1 MKILGIVAEYNPF
14 HNGHKYHIDEA
25 KRKVNPDAVF
35 CVMSGNFVQRGEPA
49 IFNKFIRAKS
59 AVNNGIDI
67 VFELPLFACL
77 SSAEIFAMNAVSIL
91 IHAGVTHLSFG
102 CETDDLELLNN
113 IADIIIKEPD
123 DYKKILK
130 ENLDKGVSF
139 PKARE
144 IATST
149 IVPNDVLKS
158 PNNIL
163 AIEYLK
169 ALKRF
174 SSNIV
179 PVPVKR
185 FMADYHSLETKENIA
200 SASAVRNMIKQK
212 SDISNFV
219 PELINK
225 KPVFINDFEQ
235 MLMYKLRSSTRNA
248 FLSLQDVNEGL
259 ENAFINAIS
268 TSINLDE
275 VIDKVKSK
283 RYTLSRVKRIL
294 FNLLLDIPKENSLYY
309 LRILACSSHGKELLP
324 FLTETSSLPV
334 VTSVNRFLHVA
345 DDKSRAMLNKEIYA
359 TNIYSI
365 VNNYEQ
371 TINIYING
379 VLDYDVELVL

>member
-25 KRKVNPDAVF
+25 KRRVNPDAVF
-35 CVMSGNFVQRGEPA
+35 CVISGNFVQRGEPA
-49 IFNKFIRAKS
+49 VFNKFIRAKS
-59 AVNNGIDI
+59 AVNNGIDV

-77 SSAEIFAMNAVSIL
+77 SSAEIFAMNAVSAL
-91 IHAGVTHLSFG
+91 QYAGVTHLSFG

-113 IADIIIKEPD
+113 IADIVIEEPD
-123 DYKKILK
+123 NYKKILK
-130 ENLDKGVSF
+130 ENLNKGVSF

-144 IATST
+144 IAVNAV
-149 IVPNDVLKS
+149 IPNDVLKS

-169 ALKRF
+169 AIKRLN
-174 SSNIV
+174 SNIV

-185 FMADYHSLETKENIA
+185 FMADYHSLDVKDNIA
-200 SASAVRNMIKQK
+200 SASAIRNMIKQK

-219 PELINK
+219 PEIIDM

-235 MLMYKLRSSTRNA
+235 MLMYKLRSSVKED
-248 FLSLQDVNEGL
+248 FLALQDVNEGL
-259 ENAFINAIS
+259 ENAFVNAVN
-268 TSINLDE
+268 TSITLDE
-275 VIDKVKSK
+275 IIEKVKSK

-294 FNLLLDIPKENSLYY
+294 FNLLLEIPKENSLYY
-309 LRILACSSHGKELLP
+309 LRILACSSHGKKLLP
-324 FLTETSSLPV
+324 FLTDTSSLPV
-334 VTSVNRFLHVA
+334 VTSVNKFLHNA

-365 VNNYEQ
+365 VNN
-371 TINIYING
+371 NPFN
-379 VLDYDVELVL
+379 LDFKNKI